1 MCNLSQ
7 GIEDNGIE
15 KGRKLERKENIK
27 NTIDIMR
34 DLDIDYDIIAEKVE
48 EEFELSSEEVQLFL

>member
-7 GIEDNGIE
+7 GIED
-15 KGRKLERKENIK
+15 KTIK
-27 NTIDIMR
+27 KAINIMR
-34 DLDIDYDIIAEKVE
+34 DLDIDDDIIAEKIE